1 MRQRVITLSKRF
13 ISIDSY
19 SFSLDDATRQLK
31 EDRWTIKQ
39 IVSTSFNHHLGNQAY
54 PVIAVTLLV
63 EKED

>member
-19 SFSLDDATRQLK
+19 SFSLDDVTRQLK
-31 EDRWTIKQ
+31 ADGWTIKQ
-39 IVSTSFNHHLGNQAY
+39 IVSTSFSHQLGSSAY
-54 PVIAVTLLV
+54 PVIAITLLV